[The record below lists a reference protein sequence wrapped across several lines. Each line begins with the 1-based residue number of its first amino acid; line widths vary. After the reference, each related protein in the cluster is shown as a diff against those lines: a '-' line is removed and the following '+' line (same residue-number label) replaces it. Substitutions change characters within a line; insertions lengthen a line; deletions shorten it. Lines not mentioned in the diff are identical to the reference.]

1 MPRLIDTNILLR
13 YVIRDTRHKAYVVC
27 IDELSRGGVIPLYVF
42 SELAFSF
49 TSKFRRNTVYKYAM
63 LKGEK
68 EKFEEDPRCYTCTAQ
83 MLAGWRKEAAQE
95 FSARIN
101 EALRTFPNL
110 QFQYWDL
117 VEVAIN
123 RMIDT
128 GHDCVDCL
136 LYAEHILGGHE
147 VVSID
152 KHLSDISKV
161 PAHAASKS
169 IGKVDLR

>member
-1 MPRLIDTNILLR
+1 MSRLIGTNILLR
-13 YVIRDTRHKAYVVC
+13 YIIRDTQHKAYTTC
-27 IDELSRGGVIPLYVF
+27 LDELSRGGVIPIYVF

-49 TSKFRRNTVYKYAM
+49 TSKFRRNIVYKYAI
-63 LKGEK
+63 LREEK

-101 EALRTFPNL
+101 EVLRTFPNL

-117 VEVAIN
+117 VEVALN
-123 RMIDT
+123 RMIET

-136 LYAEHILGGHE
+136 LYAESILGGYE

-152 KHLSDISKV
+152 KHLSDVSKV
-161 PAHAASKS
+161 TARVASMPLGS
-169 IGKVDLR
+169 LFVL